1 MKLKEPILKNKSEMI
16 KKLNPIWK
24 EYLKK
29 RREFENEINS
39 LKIKMSK
46 KLNLGIDLE
55 FFYVDGECVSI
66 GALDFSKRNKFPLIH
81 DSELAYFG

>member
-46 KLNLGIDLE
+46 KLN
-55 FFYVDGECVSI
+55 
-66 GALDFSKRNKFPLIH
+66 
-81 DSELAYFG
+81 

>member
-39 LKIKMSK
+39 LEIKMSK

>member
-1 MKLKEPILKNKSEMI
+1 MILKEPKLKNKGKI
-16 KKLNPIWK
+16 IQKLNPFWNL
-24 EYLKK
+24 YLEKNK
-29 RREFENEINS
+29 NFRNEIEK
-39 LKIKMSK
+39 LEKEMSK